1 MRARGIPMAE
11 QGIDMDSQQPA
22 PLHFIFQNYSH
33 LSVCAENC
41 QPITQ
46 ARMQAEG
53 GVPSD
58 VLLMAMAVALT
69 EGHGGRSLENCNL
82 ANRSSLNTTS
92 WMSAC
97 QWHKKSSIV
106 WSGLGKQC

>member
-1 MRARGIPMAE
+1 MRARGIPTAE

-46 ARMQAEG
+46 AHMQAEG
-53 GVPSD
+53 RPVRRAPNGC
-58 VLLMAMAVALT
+58 
-69 EGHGGRSLENCNL
+69 G
-82 ANRSSLNTTS
+82 
-92 WMSAC
+92 
-97 QWHKKSSIV
+97 
-106 WSGLGKQC
+106 SGPD